1 MSRKTLSMLSA
12 SVVVVSIAGASFANA
27 QDQNNPLHPS
37 YFAGKTSGIDFV
49 ASKDAALYVDAR
61 NPLHPS
67 FALTSVANG
76 WHATARGSAQRYLDA
91 RNPLHPSYA
100 RN

>member
-27 QDQNNPLHPS
+27 QDQN
-37 YFAGKTSGIDFV
+37 
-49 ASKDAALYVDAR
+49 